1 MDPILVDVNVHPTKL
16 EVRLS
21 KEEQLYQLIVEKIR
35 EAFHDRILI
44 PQNKWDEKPKRIKFC
59 IHLNNNKWIFEKQR
73 QNTNSNDTSS
83 ERASNELE
91 QTTTSDDFNEETVQP
106 VDSTYNKRNSNDDYF
121 ERQKNFCLS

>member
-1 MDPILVDVNVHPTKL
+1 MD
-16 EVRLS
+16 
-21 KEEQLYQLIVEKIR
+21 
-35 EAFHDRILI
+35 
-44 PQNKWDEKPKRIKFC
+44 
-59 IHLNNNKWIFEKQR
+59 FEKQR